1 MAERGSTS
9 RSRTDRAATGV
20 EGLDAVLNGGLP
32 RDWIYL
38 VQGAPGTG
46 KTTLG
51 LQFLLAGVRAGERV
65 LYVTLSHTEREL
77 REIARSHGWSL
88 EGVPLFEVSAREAA
102 NRLPADQTV
111 FHTDQ
116 VELGETIDSILEAVS
131 DAQPER
137 LVFDPVE
144 QIRLL
149 TASRLRYR
157 RQLLVLKQA
166 LTDIPCT
173 SLFLTGPSTEG
184 ESELE
189 SMVHGI
195 VALERWSPAYG
206 SVRRPLEI
214 VKGRGM
220 LYRGGYHSFRIRTG
234 GLEMHPRL
242 DTEPLGDG
250 GTLGRATLQCGVEQ
264 LDTLLGGGLEEG
276 TACLVLGP
284 TGTGKTSIATL
295 YVHAAVERGDAAAV
309 FLFDERPE
317 TFFRRA
323 EGLGMDLRPYHESG
337 LVLLQQ
343 VSTGEI
349 SPGEFADRVRRA
361 VELDRAT
368 VVVIDSLTGY
378 LNAMPHEL
386 LLVTQMH
393 ELLTYL
399 SQRGVLTL
407 LVMAQGGVPGSEEVI
422 PLDISYLVDDVLLL
436 RHFETDGMLRRA
448 ISVIKKRLGSH
459 ESTIRELRLTS
470 TGIHVGE
477 PLSAFRNILSGT
489 PTLLPDRHGRRSDT
503 PRSDAAWE
511 PHQRKPD
518 DGNDGR

>member
-1 MAERGSTS
+1 MAQRGSAS
-9 RSRTDRAATGV
+9 RAGGDRAATGV
-20 EGLDAVLNGGLP
+20 EGLDAVLDGGLP

-51 LQFLLAGVRAGERV
+51 LQFLLEGVRVGERV
-65 LYVTLSHTEREL
+65 LYVTLSHTEREM

-88 EGVPLFEVSAREAA
+88 DDVPLFEVSAREAA
-102 NRLPADQTV
+102 SRLPADQTV

-116 VELGETIDSILEAVS
+116 VELGETIESILEAVNE
-131 DAQPER
+131 AQPER

-157 RQLLVLKQA
+157 RQLLVLKQV

-184 ESELE
+184 ETELE

-195 VALERWSPAYG
+195 VALERWSPSYG
-206 SVRRPLEI
+206 SVRRQLEI

-234 GLEMHPRL
+234 GLEVHPRL
-242 DTEPLGDG
+242 D
-250 GTLGRATLQCGVEQ
+250 ATPREGSVEQVTFGSGVEQ
-264 LDTLLGGGLEEG
+264 LDTLLGGGLEAG
-276 TACLVLGP
+276 TACLILGP

-295 YVHAAVERGDAAAV
+295 YTHAAAGRGDTAAL

-323 EGLGMDLRPYHESG
+323 EGIGMDLRSYEASG
-337 LVLLQQ
+337 LGRLQQ

-361 VELDRAT
+361 VAIDGAR

-407 LVMAQGGVPGSEEVI
+407 LVMAQGGLLGAETII
-422 PLDISYLVDDVLLL
+422 PLDISYLVDDVVLL
-436 RHFETDGMLRRA
+436 RYFETDGNVRRA
-448 ISVIKKRLGSH
+448 ISVIKKRLGAH
-459 ESTIRELRLTS
+459 ESTIRELHLAS
-470 TGIHVGE
+470 TGVHVGE
-477 PLSAFRNILSGT
+477 PLTAFRNILSGS
-489 PTLLPDRHGRRSDT
+489 PTLLSGHRHRQSEA
-503 PRSDAAWE
+503 PRSDAA
-511 PHQRKPD
+511 PVPGQAPPD
-518 DGNDGR
+518 RGNDGR